1 MTSYPNGRDFTIDR
15 DVLVEYHG
23 YGAVVRVPEG
33 VRHIG
38 QGAFTRAVEKL
49 SEWPPPMNSWDGMEN
64 PAIYDTYTEQVGY
77 AFIREVILPESVE
90 TIGPFAFRKCENL
103 AQVHLPSQLQ
113 RIGKEA
119 FAYCYRL
126 KQIEVPADTVIED
139 SAFFASSSQIIRK
152 PE

>member
-38 QGAFTRAVEKL
+38 PGAFTRAVEKP
-49 SEWPPPMNSWDGMEN
+49 SEWPPPMNSWDGM
-64 PAIYDTYTEQVGY
+64 
-77 AFIREVILPESVE
+77 
-90 TIGPFAFRKCENL
+90 ENL